1 MTHICG
7 ARRRYG
13 RGICQKPTPEGKRC
27 RMHGGAPGSGIVTP
41 EGFARCQA
49 AKVVWLRAN
58 KKIPP
63 WMHSM
68 GGKARAATAL
78 RGAHLGGAFL
88 PGSKPKQQAGPSR
101 DKLVEKALERI
112 RGVMTKIADDQAA
125 GALPAVADKAWPI
138 QTPGERLVTLTLQAL
153 DKWQRVL
160 DPIID
165 PLQAAQHPPQMRLLQ
180 LQLETAGKVMAAQIR
195 IGDQSL
201 RRQEQ
206 DQFGE
211 LLDAL
216 EKTRS
221 EM

>member
-1 MTHICG
+1 MSRRYGAGSRKGRISQSWASVYACQSILEGRYRREAEAGRSSSSGAWLCAWAGALRPSFMTHICG

-49 AKVVWLRAN
+49 AKVEWLRAN

-88 PGSKPKQQAGPSR
+88 PGSKPKQQAG
-101 DKLVEKALERI
+101 
-112 RGVMTKIADDQAA
+112 
-125 GALPAVADKAWPI
+125 
-138 QTPGERLVTLTLQAL
+138 
-153 DKWQRVL
+153 
-160 DPIID
+160 
-165 PLQAAQHPPQMRLLQ
+165 
-180 LQLETAGKVMAAQIR
+180 
-195 IGDQSL
+195 
-201 RRQEQ
+201 
-206 DQFGE
+206 
-211 LLDAL
+211 
-216 EKTRS
+216 
-221 EM
+221 